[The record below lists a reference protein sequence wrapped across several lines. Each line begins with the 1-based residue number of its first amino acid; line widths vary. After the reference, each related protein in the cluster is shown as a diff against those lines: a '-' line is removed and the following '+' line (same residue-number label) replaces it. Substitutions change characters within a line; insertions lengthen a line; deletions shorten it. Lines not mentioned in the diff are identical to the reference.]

1 VTDRAEVERVLR
13 TSAHG
18 LDDAEAAARLARHG
32 PNQLEDVPP
41 PSRLAIFL
49 NQFRSPLI
57 YILLL
62 SSSCG
67 SSRSTCTRGS

>member
-1 VTDRAEVERVLR
+1 MSL
-13 TSAHG
+13 G
-18 LDDAEAAARLARHG
+18 LTRAEAARLLREIGPNALPERERASLARRLLG
-32 PNQLEDVPP
+32 QL
-41 PSRLAIFL
+41 R
-49 NQFRSPLI
+49 NPLI